1 LRRDERGQP
10 IGTLET
16 NNDITERKHSQDALE
31 RAQTEL
37 AHINRVMT
45 LGELTASIAHEV
57 NQPLTGIV
65 TSSAA
70 CLRLLDHG
78 SLDLTEHREALQSI
92 INDAMRAS
100 EVVQR
105 IRALSKK
112 TDPQKVALDVSDII
126 SDAIRLLQRELSDH
140 RASVHLELTP
150 TAPQVVG
157 DQIQLQQVII
167 NLVMNGLEAMVDVER
182 PRRIVIHS
190 SQTGPDRVL
199 VEIQDA
205 GRGIEP
211 QNLDRLFNAFF
222 STKPNGMGMG
232 LSICRSI
239 VQAHGGKI
247 WALSNPD
254 GGTTFRLTL
263 LCAVDAHS

>member
-1 LRRDERGQP
+1 
-10 IGTLET
+10 
-16 NNDITERKHSQDALE
+16 
-31 RAQTEL
+31 
-37 AHINRVMT
+37 
-45 LGELTASIAHEV
+45 
-57 NQPLTGIV
+57 
-65 TSSAA
+65 
-70 CLRLLDHG
+70 
-78 SLDLTEHREALQSI
+78 
-92 INDAMRAS
+92 MRAS

-126 SDAIRLLQRELSDH
+126 SDAIRLLQREFSDH
-140 RASVHLELTP
+140 HALVHLELTP
-150 TAPQVVG
+150 TAPQVIG
-157 DQIQLQQVII
+157 DRIQLQQVII
-167 NLVMNGLEAMVDVER
+167 NLVMNGLEAMADIIER
-182 PRRIVIHS
+182 PRRIVIRS
-190 SQTGPDRVL
+190 SQTEPDRVL

-205 GRGIEP
+205 GRGVEP

-247 WALSNPD
+247 WASSNPD

-263 LCAVDAHS
+263 LCAADAHG